1 MATSGQ
7 YTFSVT
13 RNDIIKDAMRKI
25 GIADAFGEP
34 SNYDIETAASS
45 LNGMLKTW
53 EAQGLHLWK
62 YKAVYLFLQKDQRDY
77 TISTTGDNA
86 TTSYTRLVTSN
97 SSSSGSSVLT
107 FTSTTGATN
116 SYYIGVLL
124 QNGTMQW
131 TTIASFTS
139 TTITLTDA
147 LTDNVEDGAVV
158 YIYQSKAQKPKRLIN
173 VKRRAS
179 DGTEASVT
187 AIARVD
193 MFNFLSPTGGDV
205 SQVYFNPDLATS
217 NITTWNKPSVAG
229 DIIVLDTEYPIQ
241 IFTNLLD
248 EPDLPEEWYEAMVYG
263 LARRIGFDKG
273 LAGTQEYLEIK
284 ELAAILLEQIL
295 GFDRENTYVQF
306 YPSEY

>member
-34 SNYDIETAASS
+34 TNYDIETAASS

-62 YKAVYLFLQKDQRDY
+62 YKKIYLFLQKDQREY
-77 TISTTGDNA
+77 NISPTGDNA
-86 TTSYTRLVTSN
+86 TTSYTRLTTSIN
-97 SSSSGSSVLT
+97 SSSGSSVLT
-107 FTSTTGATN
+107 FASTTGAVN
-116 SYYIGVLL
+116 GYNIGVLL

-131 TTIASFTS
+131 TTISSFNS

-147 LTDNVEDGAVV
+147 LTDDVDAGAVV

-179 DGTEASVT
+179 DESEASVT
-187 AIARVD
+187 AVARMD

-205 SQVYFNPDLATS
+205 SQVYFNPELS
-217 NITTWNKPSVAG
+217 NSVLTTWNKPSTAG

-241 IFTNLLD
+241 IFSNLLD

-273 LAGTQEYLEIK
+273 LAGTQEYSEIK
-284 ELAAILLEQIL
+284 ELAQILLDQVL

-306 YPSEY
+306 YPSEW